1 MGKRTPKLPVASAER
16 RKVAIS
22 EDDWKRI
29 EKAYGKKLSPE
40 ARKDIHEK
48 TQKFVDRAEFEQ
60 NAEPV
65 SDARDLITSIIETA
79 NALRSALQRGDRD
92 AHVHARTLIKKHL
105 RKEAIKKRGL
115 ETLDGG
121 AGALNGVAENNTYV
135 GDNAGGVMAENA
147 NEGIDADDLLRAISS
162 DMGQL
167 IFASQDA
174 LRELNDTKDE
184 GLKEGEAWDRWV
196 NELGA
201 IAKARGLPAGVR

>member
-48 TQKFVDRAEFEQ
+48 TQKFVDRAEFEK

-79 NALRSALQRGDRD
+79 NSLRSALERGDRD

-105 RKEAIKKRGL
+105 RKEAIKEREL
-115 ETLDGG
+115 ESLE
-121 AGALNGVAENNTYV
+121 AGASADTLNAVAENNRDV
-135 GDNAGGVMAENA
+135 GDNAGDVMAENA

-162 DMGQL
+162 DMGLL

-174 LRELNDTKDE
+174 LTQRYE
-184 GLKEGEAWDRWV
+184 GLGPQRR
-196 NELGA
+196 
-201 IAKARGLPAGVR
+201 RGVGPMGQ